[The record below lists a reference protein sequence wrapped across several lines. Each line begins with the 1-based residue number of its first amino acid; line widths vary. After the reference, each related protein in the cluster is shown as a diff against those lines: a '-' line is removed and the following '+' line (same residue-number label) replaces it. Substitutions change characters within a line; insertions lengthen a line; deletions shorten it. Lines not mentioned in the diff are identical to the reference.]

1 MARETLAALRQPVTL
16 LAPTDE
22 AFAHISPDVSY
33 SVSLHNQF
41 VLVFLYH
48 VLVGRHTAAGLA
60 AAAAAAGANGTRIA
74 TLAPNNLPMTVAPG
88 AHGGVAFQPGP
99 GQARLVDADAFGD
112 VLFLVQGI
120 DRLLISPAIVPP
132 DSIVPASSPLQ
143 APQPPSPPPVT
154 PTGGERKHSSDVGAI
169 AGVLGGAAVLLA
181 VAILLYVCCMRRRAT
196 KPSVSTIDAS
206 KIFTD
211 VSMTQKA
218 YAAEDGHTMVSLSQ
232 TFGIDTAGVEYPFQA
247 LVVATRNFADDMV
260 VGVGGFGKV
269 YKGVM
274 EDGTAVA
281 VKRFSPDSHQGISE
295 FLAEMKFLTKVKH
308 PHLVSLILHQSP
320 PHCMH
325 KQLQNLALPLQ
336 VKGKD
341 AELHGAM
348 PWKQRLQI
356 CIGAAEGL
364 AFLHTGAAQSI
375 IHRDVKST
383 NILLDEH
390 FDAKVSDFGLSRMGP
405 GHDESHVSTV
415 VKGSVGYMDP
425 EYFRRLQLTELSDVY
440 SFGIVLLEVLCARPP
455 FNTNTQGAQVILVE
469 WAGKLIKQGIVDQ
482 ILDPKMAGTYNAASI
497 RLVADLAS
505 KCISSKSAK
514 RPAMSE
520 VLRTLKAALVLQEE
534 GEPNDAEVTT
544 PGNQWSRLSEDE
556 KRGSPEKS
564 KMHAASSSSASQVEN
579 GQSKDSSQVSLRDL
593 LSYLDNDPSV
603 FTPLR

>member
-1 MARETLAALRQPVTL
+1 
-16 LAPTDE
+16 
-22 AFAHISPDVSY
+22 
-33 SVSLHNQF
+33 
-41 VLVFLYH
+41 
-48 VLVGRHTAAGLA
+48 
-60 AAAAAAGANGTRIA
+60 
-74 TLAPNNLPMTVAPG
+74 MTVAPG
-88 AHGGVAFQPGP
+88 AHGGVVFQPGP
-99 GQARLVDADAFGD
+99 GEARLVDADAFGD

-120 DRLLISPAIVPP
+120 DRLLVSPTIVPP

-154 PTGGERKHSSDVGAI
+154 PTGGKRKHSSDAGAI

-181 VAILLYVCCMRRRAT
+181 VAILLYVCCMRRRPT

-247 LVVATRNFADDMV
+247 LVAATRNFADDMV

-269 YKGVM
+269 YKGIM

-308 PHLVSLILHQSP
+308 PHLVSLIGFCKEGAEMLLIYEYMSHGVLRS
-320 PHCMH
+320 H
-325 KQLQNLALPLQ
+325 LY
-336 VKGKD
+336 GKD

-348 PWKQRLQI
+348 PWKQRLEI

-440 SFGIVLLEVLCARPP
+440 SFGVVLLEVICARPP

-520 VLRTLKAALVLQEE
+520 VLRTLKTALALQEE
-534 GEPNDAEVTT
+534 SEPNDTEVTT
-544 PGNQWSRLSEDE
+544 SGNQRSGASEDE
-556 KRGSPEKS
+556 NRGSPEKS